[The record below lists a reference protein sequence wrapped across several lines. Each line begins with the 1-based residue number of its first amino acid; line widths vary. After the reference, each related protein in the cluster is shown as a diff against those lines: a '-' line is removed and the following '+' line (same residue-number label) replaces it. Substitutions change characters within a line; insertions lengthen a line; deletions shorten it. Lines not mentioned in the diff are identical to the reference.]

1 MPGISRDND
10 SAGGDLI
17 PSQSTVFANNEEVI
31 VDGDRVASH
40 GLSPHNSPTMIAG
53 SNNVFVENI
62 AVCNA
67 GDNATCGHSAS
78 GSGDVFVGDPG
89 GSGNVTDP
97 VLLNTEV
104 FDLPV
109 FITQEEARELI
120 DWKDPTHEGLEY
132 GDGGI
137 SAARRSNTSPV
148 TQEQGPIPA
157 PASDTGDGV
166 EETPSEQP
174 TNENGEYIIWLSHV
188 DTRVKPQVVTNL
200 ENVSKAVG
208 YALKVTSG
216 YRSPDY
222 NSKVGGAKKSQHM
235 QGNAVDI
242 VQTGLTQQQR
252 QEFIQAAI
260 DNGFTAIGVYNTF
273 THIDIRGAKVAWGS
287 NGSRTGLPK
296 YPWAQQVLGNNGYA
310 TS

>member
-1 MPGISRDND
+1 MPGICRDND
-10 SAGGDLI
+10 AAGGDLI

-31 VDGDRVASH
+31 VNGDSVAGH

-53 SNNVFVENI
+53 SANVFVGNI

-78 GSGDVFVGDPG
+78 GSGNVYVGDVAITINT
-89 GSGNVTDP
+89 NV
-97 VLLNTEV
+97 
-104 FDLPV
+104 FSRPV
-109 FITQEEARELI
+109 FISLEEQVEI
-120 DWKDPTHEGLEY
+120 QDWTDPTQEGLEY

-137 SAARRSNTSPV
+137 SSSRRNNISPV
-148 TQEQGPIPA
+148 TQEAGPIPA

-166 EETPSEQP
+166 EETASEQP
-174 TNENGEYIIWLSHV
+174 SNEDGQYIIWLSHV
-188 DTRVKPQVVTNL
+188 DTRVKPQVVSNL
-200 ENVSKAVG
+200 ENLSQTVG
-208 YALKVTSG
+208 YALTVTSG
-216 YRSPDY
+216 YRSPEY
-222 NSKVGGAKKSQHM
+222 NSSVGGAKKSQHM

-260 DNGFTAIGVYNTF
+260 DSGFTAIGIYNTF
-273 THIDIRGAKVAWGS
+273 THIDIRGSKVAWGS